1 MHSCK
6 DSIGEHIE
14 CEVRLSGAQEL
25 KDPAKW
31 VKAEFRG
38 DYFEVGKVF
47 VEVSYVRE
55 NDLKLHLIQNSK
67 EIQA

>member
-1 MHSCK
+1 M
-6 DSIGEHIE
+6 
-14 CEVRLSGAQEL
+14 SGAQEL

-38 DYFEVGKVF
+38 DYFEVGKIF